1 MIKKV
6 NEIEEY
12 ILSNYYASDCA
23 LTEYYS
29 CGNDSDVF
37 NDGCRRGYAMALYK
51 VGKLFGVELEEPHEQ
66 EYDWM

>member
-23 LTEYYS
+23 LTEYHS
-29 CGNDSDVF
+29 CGNSSDVF
-37 NDGCRRGYAMALYK
+37 NDGYRRGYVMALHK
-51 VGKLFGVELEEPHEQ
+51 VSKLFGVELEEPHEQ